1 MSTAA
6 RLLALALAVAALVAG
21 GYRWGASATANRFQ
35 ADSNRAAIKAQ
46 ERFDAEL
53 LRGQAAVASLTTER
67 QVFAA
72 SYTHLQEQF
81 HELSKRIPLVTRRA
95 VPVACRVDLAA
106 GAVASPAEPQGA
118 GAADVQRG
126 VDVLSA
132 GALWMW
138 NSALAG
144 TDQPAGA
151 CGAADTSEAAC
162 APASAI
168 TLDDAW
174 RNHETNARLC
184 AEDRLNHQRLI
195 DFINGQ
201 TTATTSSNSGQ
212 QARENQP

>member
-151 CGAADTSEAAC
+151 CGAADTSEKAC
-162 APASAI
+162 AADAGV
-168 TLDDAW
+168 TLDQAW
-174 RNHETNARLC
+174 RNHELNARLC

-195 DFINGQ
+195 DFIRSRPSIDNTGQ
-201 TTATTSSNSGQ
+201 P
-212 QARENQP
+212 ARENQP

>member
-106 GAVASPAEPQGA
+106 GAVASPAEP
-118 GAADVQRG
+118 
-126 VDVLSA
+126 LMSN
-132 GALWMW
+132 GALMF
-138 NSALAG
+138 SVLALSGCG
-144 TDQPAGA
+144 TAPLQVQTSPPVPAGLL
-151 CGAADTSEAAC
+151 TPPRPPVLLQ
-162 APASAI
+162 APSPSTTPGETTKPMRASAPK
-168 TLDDAW
+168 T
-174 RNHETNARLC
+174 
-184 AEDRLNHQRLI
+184 
-195 DFINGQ
+195 G
-201 TTATTSSNSGQ
+201 
-212 QARENQP
+212 